1 MNEMYEYLD
10 KDKCKKTEKIRKNL
24 GDNFHL
30 GMEYDLDNEKNWY
43 IKSWKLFEEY
53 DNPKVYFSKDN
64 TPLMDSEHD
73 TLDELYEFSK
83 QVKEYDEATIKTI
96 VNITMIMI
104 VFIIATYLRIN
115 CNMKY
120 AYLIAWIAYAI
131 IILEHFISF
140 FFIIKKSNFRLS
152 KLAKRRTR
160 LIKEENEH
168 E

>member
-1 MNEMYEYLD
+1 MNEKYEYLD
-10 KDKCKKTEKIRKNL
+10 KDKQKKIDKIRKNL

-30 GMEYDLDNEKNWY
+30 GMDYDLDNEKKWY
-43 IKSWKLFEEY
+43 IKQWNLFEEY

-73 TLDELYEFSK
+73 TLDELYKFSK
-83 QVKEYDEATIKTI
+83 QVKEYDEASIKTI
-96 VNITMIMI
+96 INITMIMI

-120 AYLIAWIAYAI
+120 AYPIAWIAYAI

-140 FFIIKKSNFRLS
+140 FFIIKKSKSRLS
-152 KLAKRRTR
+152 KNAKRITR
-160 LIKEENEH
+160 QIERRNKH

>member
-1 MNEMYEYLD
+1 MNEKYEYLD
-10 KDKCKKTEKIRKNL
+10 KNKQKKIDKIRKNL

-43 IKSWKLFEEY
+43 IKNWKLFEEY

-104 VFIIATYLRIN
+104 VFIITTYLRIN

-131 IILEHFISF
+131 IILEHFISL
-140 FFIIKKSNFRLS
+140 FFIIKKSNSRYSTLVMR
-152 KLAKRRTR
+152 KKRQIEEK
-160 LIKEENEH
+160 IKH